1 LARPRPAAPPRPGA
15 AGGTAFDA
23 PPPAATAGLPTDM
36 AVRAERAEGPADGP
50 TVGAE
55 AGAKISALNGLAA
68 RSGQEVRADLPD
80 DRIAAGASLGGMI
93 ATAAAGPRHL
103 HRPRLAETVVSM
115 TSVGADGTIARTADG
130 LSPAL
135 AGRAL
140 PRLLTGSWGTRA
152 IIVAAEIELSRR
164 PAAQQFV
171 GVPGAEAAAAL
182 LGARQ
187 PPAAVVIERP
197 PGSSPA
203 TVALCEGDED
213 LVEADIGRILDR
225 FP

>member
-1 LARPRPAAPPRPGA
+1 
-15 AGGTAFDA
+15 
-23 PPPAATAGLPTDM
+23 
-36 AVRAERAEGPADGP
+36 
-50 TVGAE
+50 
-55 AGAKISALNGLAA
+55 
-68 RSGQEVRADLPD
+68 
-80 DRIAAGASLGGMI
+80 
-93 ATAAAGPRHL
+93 AGPRHL

-135 AGRAL
+135 AGREL
-140 PRLLTGSWGTRA
+140 PRLLTGPWGTRA
-152 IIVAAEIELSRR
+152 IIVAAEIELSMR

-171 GVPGAEAAAAL
+171 WIPGAEAAAAL

-203 TVALCEGDED
+203 TVARAVGEGDAVAPVSGR
-213 LVEADIGRILDR
+213 LRHRSPAASLRQRPAWWSRRARGPVPLTASADPDFVPRHPGPPAPPVRSLTER
-225 FP
+225 G